1 MIDSTHTT
9 HPSAL
14 PATPATTGTTI
25 PTTGTTVSG
34 TLVSGAQ
41 PYAAP
46 AIIFRTPLEAVAASC
61 YSAPGKADILSC
73 LVGNS

>member
-14 PATPATTGTTI
+14 TPTPSDTTV
-25 PTTGTTVSG
+25 PGTTVSG
-34 TLVSGAQ
+34 SGAH
-41 PYAAP
+41 PYVAP

-61 YSAPGKADILSC
+61 YSAPGKADVLSC

>member
-9 HPSAL
+9 YPSAL
-14 PATPATTGTTI
+14 PAQPPTNGATL
-25 PTTGTTVSG
+25 PRALASASG
-34 TLVSGAQ
+34 SQ
-41 PYAAP
+41 PYVAP

>member
-9 HPSAL
+9 HSPAL
-14 PATPATTGTTI
+14 PATPATTGT
-25 PTTGTTVSG
+25 PVSG
-34 TLVSGAQ
+34 TLVSGAVPCAQ
-41 PYAAP
+41 PYVAP